1 MVIKQLRTILEST
14 RASILCLWGNDG
26 RVDHENSMSCI
37 KMLGEEVMPALR
49 DIGKELG
56 IEDPFEANTPVSLNH
71 GPSYIPTKEG
81 ELVAPF

>member
-1 MVIKQLRTILEST
+1 
-14 RASILCLWGNDG
+14 
-26 RVDHENSMSCI
+26 MSCI
-37 KMLGEEVMPALR
+37 KALGEEVMPALR